1 MPLLKYLADTNVLSA
16 KMAGEQLVL
25 DWLEAHE
32 TEVALSTL
40 SIAEI
45 RRGIELKQ
53 HSKKR
58 RELEREFRFL
68 MEDFAGC
75 IWVFD
80 EAAAFE
86 WGRLLAEA
94 ATRNR
99 PLPFADSLIGA
110 IARSMGAKVLSSD
123 KTGFAG
129 CVRVDPGTG
138 LEHSPW

>member
-1 MPLLKYLADTNVLSA
+1 MPFLKYLADTNVLSA
-16 KMAGEQLVL
+16 MMAGEQPVL

-32 TEVALSTL
+32 AEVAVSTL
-40 SIAEI
+40 SIAEL
-45 RRGIELKQ
+45 RRGIELKP

-58 RELEREFRFL
+58 RELEREFRFV
-68 MEDFAGC
+68 MEDFVGC

-80 EAAAFE
+80 EPAAFE

-99 PLPFADSLIGA
+99 SLPFADSLIGA

-129 CVRVDPGTG
+129 CARVDPGTG
-138 LEHSPW
+138 LEYSPW